1 MVSGRYRS
9 GDIAF
14 SWTHVMPLTEDG
26 ISSNTGAAARS
37 PGACHVGRPAA
48 AATPARPATRRKSRR
63 DGTSRFD
70 DVRFILLR
78 DSVRPG
84 QLTADLH
91 MVAPA
96 FRTPPLPQWL
106 RAPVARRPPPTPT
119 AYRPAPNAQ
128 RPAPAGTVLR

>member
-26 ISSNTGAAARS
+26 ISSNTGTAARS
-37 PGACHVGRPAA
+37 PGVCHEGRPAA

-63 DGTSRFD
+63 EGTSRFD

-78 DSVRPG
+78 DSGAAGEIAALSSYGSTRPS
-84 QLTADLH
+84 DR
-91 MVAPA
+91 PD
-96 FRTPPLPQWL
+96 RT
-106 RAPVARRPPPTPT
+106 
-119 AYRPAPNAQ
+119 
-128 RPAPAGTVLR
+128 